1 MLAVLG
7 GLGAAVIW
15 AVGAAFSSRAARR
28 LGPMQTLAWVMLVG
42 LVVLAL
48 VIPWT
53 AGGHLSTAAAGWL
66 LLAGAGNVGG
76 LLILYHA
83 MRIGQLGV
91 VMPIVGTEGGIAA
104 LISIVAGQP
113 MTALIGAAL
122 TVTVIG
128 VMMTAITWQSPG
140 PSSDPPMP
148 TTSVGAAVLT
158 PHGQH
163 DRRAAAWAT
172 LGAAAFGA
180 SLYATGRAGNLLPLA
195 WAVLPPRVVGVVAL
209 TIPLVL
215 QRKLRWPRDAT
226 KLVVVAG
233 LCEIGG
239 FLAYAIGARHNIA
252 IAAVLATLIGAISV
266 GVGRILYRERL
277 TATQLLGV
285 AVIFAGV
292 ATVAAV
298 TA

>member
-7 GLGAAVIW
+7 GLGAAIIW

-53 AGGHLSTAAAGWL
+53 AGGHLSAAAAGWL
-66 LLAGAGNVGG
+66 LLGGAGNVGG

-104 LISIVAGQP
+104 VISIIAGQP

-128 VMMTAITWQSPG
+128 VIMTAITRQSPG
-140 PSSDPPMP
+140 PSADPPII
-148 TTSVGAAVLT
+148 TTSVAT
-158 PHGQH
+158 PHGQT

-172 LGAAAFGA
+172 LGAASFGA
-180 SLYATGRAGNLLPLA
+180 SLYATGKAGNLLPLA
-195 WAVLPPRVVGVVAL
+195 WAVMPPRVVGVAAL
-209 TIPLVL
+209 TIPLAL
-215 QRKLRWPRDAT
+215 QRKLRWPRDAAT
-226 KLVVVAG
+226 LVVVAG

-266 GVGRILYRERL
+266 GVGRILYKERL